1 MISLFVQTTQIA
13 NDIMPN
19 RGSMKKGIIVLLITV
34 LAAGMAFAGL
44 TGSADVKANLDFN
57 AIKAKESALA
67 LANGSEIKAEF
78 GLLDEAIAPAALE
91 EGAEAPAISVDFAA
105 TFTFKV
111 KNDAALEAK
120 AEITKAAIK
129 GVDWSVSILGSSD
142 ASDYATMSGYDAKSN
157 YAKNDGVTVSYKGFT
172 LGVGYASKGTWNVAL
187 ESAAYSPIEGLS
199 IQGGVSYYAKAA
211 GATKYGYSMN
221 KAGKDGLKKDLV
233 KNADGSYNISAE
245 STTVAGVKI
254 AEQALRDAK
263 ETLAAAQ
270 KAFAAD
276 PVAAKY
282 DAVEAAKNVVEEK
295 QAKLDEAVH
304 TARGAYYDYIT
315 IEYVDENGFVKKEE
329 VAVLKDAYKEY
340 KSTPVAAEAEL
351 GLSAKVNY
359 EGQVMNGDVKA
370 TVAADMIIDTL
381 AKKDNVVFDVKGSA
395 SYIGAGLD
403 VYYANVAVKK
413 IDDNDV
419 AFQKVLNAAVNFD
432 LNKFVELPFTLS
444 GKVGM
449 DDILAKKAGYG
460 RKLTA
465 SISAGYD
472 AISATASFE
481 YGLVDKKIDVSGEVG
496 YTHEYATVKVGGSL
510 KTIEFVAGKYEK
522 SVKTTANKLGM
533 YASVENTT
541 LIPGATLGLSW
552 NATDLKKVDATDTN
566 KIGIVTA
573 SCGIAF

>member
-1 MISLFVQTTQIA
+1 MTSPIQ
-13 NDIMPN
+13 PN

-57 AIKAKESALA
+57 ALKAKKSALA

-211 GATKYGYSMN
+211 GATKYGYSLN
-221 KAGKDGLKKDLV
+221 QAGKDGLKDELAE
-233 KNADGSYNISAE
+233 NADGSYNINATSIDHDVRDKEIELRA
-245 STTVAGVKI
+245 AKD
-254 AEQALRDAK
+254 ALDAYEFDGTK
-263 ETLAAAQ
+263 ASYDGLVEKQKAVEDAQ
-270 KAFAAD
+270 KALDDAVFAVYRKYYTYKTISYVDEDGIVQEKKVVDYINVPYKEYKAT
-276 PVAAKY
+276 PVAAK
-282 DAVEAAKNVVEEK
+282 
-295 QAKLDEAVH
+295 
-304 TARGAYYDYIT
+304 
-315 IEYVDENGFVKKEE
+315 
-329 VAVLKDAYKEY
+329 
-340 KSTPVAAEAEL
+340 AEL

-370 TVAADMIIDTL
+370 TVAADMIINTL

-395 SYIGAGLD
+395 SYIGAGFD

-413 IDDNDV
+413 IDGNDV

-449 DDILAKKAGYG
+449 DDILAKKAGFG
-460 RKLTA
+460 RTLTA

-472 AISATASFE
+472 AVSATASFE

-510 KTIEFVAGKYEK
+510 KTIEFVDGVRED
-522 SVKTTANKLGM
+522 SVDATANKLGM
-533 YASVENTT
+533 SVSVENTT

>member
-1 MISLFVQTTQIA
+1 
-13 NDIMPN
+13 
-19 RGSMKKGIIVLLITV
+19 MKKGIIVLLITV

-142 ASDYATMSGYDAKSN
+142 ASDYATMSGYDAKNN

-245 STTVAGVKI
+245 STTVVGVKI

-496 YTHEYATVKVGGSL
+496 YTHDYATVKVGGSL

-533 YASVENTT
+533 YVSVENTT

>member
-1 MISLFVQTTQIA
+1 
-13 NDIMPN
+13 MPN

-120 AEITKAAIK
+120 AEITKASIK

-187 ESAAYSPIEGLS
+187 ESAAYSPIEGLY

-245 STTVAGVKI
+245 STTANGVKI

-496 YTHEYATVKVGGSL
+496 YTHDYATVKVGGSL

-533 YASVENTT
+533 YVSVENTT